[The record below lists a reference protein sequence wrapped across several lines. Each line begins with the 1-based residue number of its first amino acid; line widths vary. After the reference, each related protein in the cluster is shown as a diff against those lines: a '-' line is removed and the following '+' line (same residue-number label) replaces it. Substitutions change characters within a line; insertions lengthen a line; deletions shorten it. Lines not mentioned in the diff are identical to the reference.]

1 MDDEVRA
8 ALDQIQDRLDYI
20 EEHIVQMSK
29 FGAQILYAP
38 MGRAGYRPTDP
49 GHVPDEVVQL
59 ARARKRRDAIIKY
72 RELTGADPK
81 DAASIVDGR

>member
-1 MDDEVRA
+1 MDDDARA

-20 EEHIVQMSK
+20 EDHIVEMSK

-38 MGRAGYRPTDP
+38 MGRADHRPTDP

-59 ARARKRRDAIIKY
+59 ARAGKRRDAIVKY

-81 DAASIVDGR
+81 YAASIVDGL

>member
-1 MDDEVRA
+1 MDDDARA

-20 EEHIVQMSK
+20 EDHIVEMSK

-38 MGRAGYRPTDP
+38 MGRADHRPTDP

-59 ARARKRRDAIIKY
+59 ARAGKQRDAIVKY

-81 DAASIVDGR
+81 YAASIVDGL